1 MTARQPVSAA
11 PGLCVAAGVGIG
23 WRHPHY
29 SELLETLPS
38 LAFLEVHS
46 ENFFGNGGA
55 ALAVLEQGR
64 AHYPVSLHGVGLGL
78 GSVAGVDPRHL
89 EQLAML
95 VARIEPCLVSDHAC
109 FTHGMLPG
117 QATTVHAGDLLP
129 LPFSR
134 AALDVLCRNVQ
145 VVQDRLR
152 RPLLVENLSA
162 YVQCPGNEMT
172 EAEFLHE
179 LARRS
184 GCRLL
189 LDINNLYV
197 NARNAAWR
205 GELPD
210 PQAAVRRTLDMLDPT
225 LVGEIHLAGHTDV
238 HDGGVHLVIDDHG
251 QRVCDEVWA
260 LYACAREQ
268 LGAIPTLIEWDT
280 AVPSLGVL
288 LDEAARAAAVADRA
302 VEAA

>member
-1 MTARQPVSAA
+1 MMARQPVFPP
-11 PGLCVAAGVGIG
+11 PGPCEAGVGIG

-29 SELLETLPS
+29 GELLETLPP

-46 ENFFGNGGA
+46 ENFFGAGGA

-89 EQLAML
+89 EQLALL
-95 VARIEPCLVSDHAC
+95 VERIEPRFVSDHAC
-109 FTHGMLPG
+109 FTHGILSG
-117 QATTVHAGDLLP
+117 QTAAVHAGDLLP
-129 LPFSR
+129 LPYSR
-134 AALDVLCRNVQ
+134 AALDVLYRNVQ
-145 VVQDRLR
+145 LVQDRLQ

-172 EAEFLHE
+172 EVEFLHG

-205 GELPD
+205 GELAD
-210 PQAAVRRTLDMLDPT
+210 PQAAVRLVIDALDPA
-225 LVGEIHLAGHTDV
+225 LVGEIHLAGHTEV
-238 HDGGVHLVIDDHG
+238 HEGGVRLAIDDHG
-251 QRVCDEVWA
+251 QRVCEEVWA
-260 LYACAREQ
+260 LYVYARE
-268 LGAIPTLIEWDT
+268 LWGAVPTLIEWDT
-280 AVPSLGVL
+280 GLPPLTVL
-288 LDEAARAAAVADRA
+288 LDEARRAAAVTSPAEVGA
-302 VEAA
+302 